1 MNKLQ
6 AVDFE
11 DRAKLSNLKNAF
23 DEVALLDVTPKKIFD
38 TKNVSVKSAF
48 KFNKG

>member
-1 MNKLQ
+1 M
-6 AVDFE
+6 DFE
-11 DRAKLSNLKNAF
+11 DRAKLSSLKNAF
-23 DEVALLDVTPKKIFD
+23 DEVSLLDATPKKMFD